1 MSKSNEQEKRSY
13 ILKSKSNNWGT
24 PSTIKNRYDGWF
36 DPCPYPRPIWDGLQ
50 TEWKEKNFVNP
61 PYDNIG
67 AWAQKSMEEFKN
79 TFYTTDFSSLHGA
92 STEQIIVLHAIC
104 VTPKYTY
111 SCLTQSGQKVSFS
124 FLLFSIRGDFQL
136 FFFPVVIFPF

>member
-50 TEWKEKNFVNP
+50 MEWKEKNFVNP

-67 AWAQKSMEEFKN
+67 AWAQKSMEEFKKGK
-79 TFYTTDFSSLHGA
+79 TIHLLIPARTDTKYFHQFILPYADIEFIKGRLKFVSLDGKSKNMSA
-92 STEQIIVLHAIC
+92 PFPSIIC
-104 VTPKYTY
+104 KYGT
-111 SCLTQSGQKVSFS
+111 
-124 FLLFSIRGDFQL
+124 
-136 FFFPVVIFPF
+136 

>member
-50 TEWKEKNFVNP
+50 MEWKEKNFVNP

-67 AWAQKSMEEFKN
+67 AWAQKSMEEFKKGKSID
-79 TFYTTDFSSLHGA
+79 TDTKKRL
-92 STEQIIVLHAIC
+92 EN
-104 VTPKYTY
+104 
-111 SCLTQSGQKVSFS
+111 
-124 FLLFSIRGDFQL
+124 R
-136 FFFPVVIFPF
+136 